1 MFEDVDL
8 QDDFAEYDG
17 SVGLLVGCVEKA
29 DMAVSIMEMEWRF
42 EWLVCGY
49 TSVDD
54 ISPNKQQQ

>member
-17 SVGLLVGCVEKA
+17 SAGLVFGCVEKA

-42 EWLVCGY
+42 EWVVCEY
-49 TSVDD
+49 TAMMVTR
-54 ISPNKQQQ
+54 Q